1 MALSLDLPLE
11 AKPNVQKCII
21 CQNISDNKEDKNL
34 TSTESGHL
42 KIIQCSEFLKDG
54 SISLLTVN
62 DLQYLKYHVKTC
74 YPR

>member
-11 AKPNVQKCII
+11 AKLNVQKCII
-21 CQNISDNKEDKNL
+21 CQNINDNKEDKNL
-34 TSTESGHL
+34 TSTESRRL

>member
-11 AKPNVQKCII
+11 AKLNVQKCII
-21 CQNISDNKEDKNL
+21 CQNINDNKEDKNL
-34 TSTESGHL
+34 TSTESGRL

-54 SISLLTVN
+54 SISQLTEN
-62 DLQYLKYHVKTC
+62 DIQYLKYHVKTC